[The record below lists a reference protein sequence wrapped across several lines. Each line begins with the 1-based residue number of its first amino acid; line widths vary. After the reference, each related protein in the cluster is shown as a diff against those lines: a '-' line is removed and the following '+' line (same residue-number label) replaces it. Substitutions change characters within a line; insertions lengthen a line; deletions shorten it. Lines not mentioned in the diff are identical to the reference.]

1 MRKPRMPKA
10 GAGMLVLRREVSE
23 EIMIGDTIRLQVIE
37 IRGNIVRIGIDAPRD
52 MPVHRREIYEWVKKA
67 KQITTASGDVD
78 FD

>member
-1 MRKPRMPKA
+1 MPKA

-52 MPVHRREIYEWVKKA
+52 MPVHRREIYEVVKKA
-67 KQITTASGDVD
+67 EQITTASGDVD

>member
-1 MRKPRMPKA
+1 MPKA

-52 MPVHRREIYEWVKKA
+52 TPVHRREIYDLVKKA
-67 KQITTASGDVD
+67 EQITTASGDVD

>member
-1 MRKPRMPKA
+1 MPKA

-52 MPVHRREIYEWVKKA
+52 MPVHRREIYELVKKA
-67 KQITTASGDVD
+67 EQITTASGDVD